1 MDLIEKLFFR
11 STIDYFEHSET
22 IFLLK
27 YKDEDLEV
35 WLAAVP
41 FPVNSPNP
49 KECIVSDEIFV
60 RYGDD
65 EDFTQEVLELIELRE
80 KDGKLEIIPK
90 EEI

>member
-1 MDLIEKLFFR
+1 MRVEELLYR
-11 STIDYFEHSET
+11 PTLQTFEWDET
-22 IFLLK
+22 IYLLK
-27 YKDEDLEV
+27 YKDDLLEV

-65 EDFTQEVLELIELRE
+65 EDFTQEVPELIELRE
-80 KDGKLEIIPK
+80 KDGKLILIK